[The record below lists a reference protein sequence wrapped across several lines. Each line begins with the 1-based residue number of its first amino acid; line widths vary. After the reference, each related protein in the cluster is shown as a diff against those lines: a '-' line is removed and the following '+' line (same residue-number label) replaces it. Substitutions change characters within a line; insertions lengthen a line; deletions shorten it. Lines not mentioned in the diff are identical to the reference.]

1 MTKESTGGEYVQ
13 KGEMSGLGSGSDDE
27 PREPELPRGAR
38 LPLNSKRLTAV
49 HLRAIAKAMDLTTT
63 GSADQ
68 VRQMIEGKLQTDEGR
83 DIGSTLVILTE
94 RPMISTVL
102 SLADSGGV
110 FLETE
115 ATYRAQHGE
124 RGLEAENSEGF
135 RGGTTSTYGSPT

>member
-1 MTKESTGGEYVQ
+1 
-13 KGEMSGLGSGSDDE
+13 
-27 PREPELPRGAR
+27 
-38 LPLNSKRLTAV
+38 
-49 HLRAIAKAMDLTTT
+49 MDLTTT

-68 VRQMIEGKLQTDEGR
+68 VRQMIEGNKLQTDEGR
-83 DIGSTLVILTE
+83 DISSTLVILTE

-124 RGLEAENSEGF
+124 HGLEAENSEGF